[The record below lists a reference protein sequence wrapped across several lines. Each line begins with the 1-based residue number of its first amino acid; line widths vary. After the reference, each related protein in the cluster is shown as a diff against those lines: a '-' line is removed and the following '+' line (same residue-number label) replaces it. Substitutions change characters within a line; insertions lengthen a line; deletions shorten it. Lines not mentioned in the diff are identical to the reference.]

1 MSAERIVRSVA
12 IRYAMTAEDATTAR
26 GLKKVFAIPVICV
39 TIVRICACADI
50 VLTVRRFVLNVAS
63 VVANAT
69 IITVMTAGVA
79 TNARAMKGDSA
90 IIAICVPIAR
100 QCVRAEVVKTARRSV
115 PDAENAVRNVTSI
128 FVTVAERV
136 QNAQAIKIIALI
148 VIIVRIVRKCALAEL
163 VKTVRRSAPNAENR
177 SINQDKGQW

>member
-1 MSAERIVRSVA
+1 M
-12 IRYAMTAEDATTAR
+12 
-26 GLKKVFAIPVICV
+26 
-39 TIVRICACADI
+39 TIVRTCACADI
-50 VLTVRRFVLNVAS
+50 VPTARSFAPNAAS
-63 VVANAT
+63 VAANVT

-128 FVTVAERV
+128 FVTIAANV
-136 QNAQAIKIIALI
+136 QSAQAIKIIALI
-148 VIIVRIVRKCALAEL
+148 VIIVRIVCKCVHAEV
-163 VKTVRRSAPNAENR
+163 VKTARKSVPNAENAVQSVTTNIVWNAESVTSAPNCAKIVNHFARTALR
-177 SINQDKGQW
+177 SAQLATNARIA